1 VRWHHFHHVR
11 VPLWRQVVRACLDGG
26 GEHAVTVFSSSG
38 VRSLRCVDIL
48 GAWPTAGA
56 SN

>member
-1 VRWHHFHHVR
+1 MRWHHFHHVR